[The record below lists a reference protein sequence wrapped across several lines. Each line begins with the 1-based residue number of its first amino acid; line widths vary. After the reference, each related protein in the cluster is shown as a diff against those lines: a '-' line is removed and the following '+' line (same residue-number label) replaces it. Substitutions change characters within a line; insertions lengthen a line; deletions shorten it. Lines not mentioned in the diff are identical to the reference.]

1 MTMDEIREDIELVA
15 VYITDNY
22 DTKIYIEE
30 IYFEVKENVIID
42 YDGWFYKDNIESQ
55 PHFKG
60 YEILIDYRKD
70 LKFNSK
76 KEIEAFSILERELGI
91 EISKKICI
99 QTGYKIYNN
108 FFHDVGQIKII
119 IYDSLLINPSS
130 KLSSN

>member
-1 MTMDEIREDIELVA
+1 MTIDEIREDIELVA

-22 DTKIYIEE
+22 DTKIYIED

-42 YDGWFYKDNIESQ
+42 YDAWFFRDNIECQ
-55 PHFKG
+55 PHFRG

-76 KEIEAFSILERELGI
+76 KEIETFSILERELGI

-99 QTGYKIYNN
+99 QTGYKIYKK
-108 FFHDVGQIKII
+108 FFYDVGQITII
-119 IYDSLLINPSS
+119 IYHPLLISPSS
-130 KLSSN
+130 